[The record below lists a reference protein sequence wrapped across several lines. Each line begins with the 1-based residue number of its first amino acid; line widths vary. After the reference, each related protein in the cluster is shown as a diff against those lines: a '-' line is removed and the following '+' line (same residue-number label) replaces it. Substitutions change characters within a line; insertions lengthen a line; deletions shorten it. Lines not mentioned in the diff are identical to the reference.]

1 LFSEYSSL
9 NFKTTIPVLLSTVV
23 LSDELLI
30 GAKTSSTMKYLS
42 NMKIQKPLRFYIE
55 IQQNFIQIRKNF
67 IEDEFYNY
75 STDVKFLR

>member
-1 LFSEYSSL
+1 
-9 NFKTTIPVLLSTVV
+9 
-23 LSDELLI
+23 
-30 GAKTSSTMKYLS
+30 MKYLS
-42 NMKIQKPLRFYIE
+42 NMKIQKPLRFYVE